1 MSEHLLERGKA
12 IRRGKGNR
20 EGVTKIDEV
29 SSRKEKGRWEKGWE
43 RWERGWACRG
53 VQEVVSEG
61 CEYRRAPGGCARDA
75 GVELEEL

>member
-20 EGVTKIDEV
+20 KGVTKIDEG

-43 RWERGWACRG
+43 SWEF
-53 VQEVVSEG
+53 S
-61 CEYRRAPGGCARDA
+61 
-75 GVELEEL
+75 